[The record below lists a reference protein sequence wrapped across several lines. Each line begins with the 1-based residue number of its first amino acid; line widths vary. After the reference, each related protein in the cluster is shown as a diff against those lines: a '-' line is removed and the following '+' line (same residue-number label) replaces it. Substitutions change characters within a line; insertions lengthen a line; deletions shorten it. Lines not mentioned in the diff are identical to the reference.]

1 MLTQIHKL
9 KAFLSQQTAS
19 SGRGPCSQ
27 SCGRANIEIQMCA
40 ARAYAVELNNNKAC
54 SAALHENTNPDIF
67 IPSSGAR
74 HRPVKTKTS
83 IQGEYVWT
91 KKQKKTTVKET
102 SHISL
107 MHQITLA
114 ESILTEEE
122 INSSPPCS
130 QEPHEDNVP
139 DVVLMAALGIRR
151 CHGCKG
157 EILKQHCQPPKDLV
171 FRMQALQIWR
181 QKGCQEWQQCYG
193 NVYFHLK
200 ISCLWSHNSQLSIEN
215 VTMAADTFS
224 LLSPDHLHFLCREN
238 LLETILQKVK
248 K

>member
-1 MLTQIHKL
+1 MLTQIHEV

-19 SGRGPCSQ
+19 SSRGPCSQ
-27 SCGRANIEIQMCA
+27 SHGRADIEIQMHV
-40 ARAYAVELNNNKAC
+40 ARAYAAEFNNNEAC
-54 SAALHENTNPDIF
+54 SATLHENTNPDIF

-83 IQGEYVWT
+83 IQGEYVQT
-91 KKQKKTTVKET
+91 KKQKKTTIKKT

-107 MHQITLA
+107 THQITLV
-114 ESILTEEE
+114 EGILTEEE

-139 DVVLMAALGIRR
+139 EVVLMAALGIRR

-171 FRMQALQIWR
+171 FRMQAL
-181 QKGCQEWQQCYG
+181 
-193 NVYFHLK
+193 
-200 ISCLWSHNSQLSIEN
+200 
-215 VTMAADTFS
+215 
-224 LLSPDHLHFLCREN
+224 
-238 LLETILQKVK
+238 
-248 K
+248 